1 MTAGTYRRGI
11 IHPVALS
18 LLFACCFLLISC
30 GKKGDPTLKSYEKPD
45 PPSNFRAL
53 QRESEITLSWD
64 FPEKETASI
73 KGFHV
78 LRSTGGDFTEIAFLE
93 NNKRSFTDADH
104 KGTAQITFKIIAE
117 NLRGI
122 MSKDSAILLIHDI
135 KPPAPPRDILFAI
148 EYDSLVLSWKSAGEG
163 LAYNI
168 YKHAI
173 SATLTEKPFN
183 TEPLKETSF
192 RDIFDINK
200 TVSYTI
206 RSVRQ
211 NEILIEG
218 PASVEIRIDP
228 AALVPSPPTNLQAV
242 PSKEHVYLIWKESP
256 ETWVKGYKVYREIN
270 KKEGFVLI
278 GETQIP
284 SFIDKEKP
292 SKKRHYRVTSRGP
305 VQESKPA
312 EIRNIVS
319 VK

>member
-1 MTAGTYRRGI
+1 MTAGTYRISI

-18 LLFACCFLLISC
+18 LLFACFFFLISC
-30 GKKGDPTLKSYEKPD
+30 GKKGDPTLKSYEKPV
-45 PPSNFRAL
+45 PPSHFHAV
-53 QRESEITLSWD
+53 QRESEVTLFWD
-64 FPEKETASI
+64 FPKKESASI

-78 LRSTGGDFTEIAFLE
+78 LRSTGGDFAEIAFLE
-93 NNKRSFTDADH
+93 NNNRSFTDTDH
-104 KGTAQITFKIIAE
+104 KGKARITYKIIAE

-122 MSKDSAILLIHDI
+122 MSKDSDILVIHDI
-135 KPPAPPRDILFAI
+135 EPPAPPRDILFAI
-148 EYDSLVLSWKSAGEG
+148 EYDSLLLSWKSAGKG

-168 YKHAI
+168 YKRTI
-173 SATLTEKPFN
+173 SGFHTDKPVN
-183 TEPLKETSF
+183 TEPLQSTSY
-192 RDIFDINK
+192 RDIFDLNK
-200 TVSYTI
+200 AVSYTI

-242 PSKEHVYLIWKESP
+242 PSKEHVYLIWKESR

-284 SFIDKEKP
+284 SFTDSEKT
-292 SKKRHYRVTSRGP
+292 SKKRNYRVTSLGP

-319 VK
+319 AK